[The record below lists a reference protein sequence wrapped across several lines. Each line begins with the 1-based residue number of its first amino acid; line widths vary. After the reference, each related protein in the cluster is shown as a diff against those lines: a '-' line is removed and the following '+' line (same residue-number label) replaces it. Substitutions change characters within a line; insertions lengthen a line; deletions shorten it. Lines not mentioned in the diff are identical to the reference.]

1 MEVLLKSLILTF
13 LAITVSCSIVFAAPT
28 KYRIESQLFIN
39 GKLISSPRMTTN
51 KGLPAEVSQ
60 VSEDSK
66 EKMNMKVIVSDLS
79 NEKIKD
85 GILMKFD
92 IEYSR
97 GDQTIR
103 SSPEILAKSGSEAM
117 VSVGKTQ
124 TQEEVTLK
132 VIATRE

>member
-1 MEVLLKSLILTF
+1 
-13 LAITVSCSIVFAAPT
+13 
-28 KYRIESQLFIN
+28 
-39 GKLISSPRMTTN
+39 MTTN